1 MDEANKLSLVHVM
14 AWRRTGD
21 KPLSEPLMTQFNDA
35 YVLPGNNE
43 FSLYVLNSFEDTNT
57 FCICYNV
64 PPLN

>member
-1 MDEANKLSLVHVM
+1 M

-43 FSLYVLNSFEDTNT
+43 FSLYVLNSFEDTKT